1 MDFNNMEGVEARVW
15 GGSKEGTL
23 RLGFEEVTDTN
34 RNHVDEDVQV
44 SDIGVEAVLILVNV
58 V

>member
-23 RLGFEEVTDTN
+23 RLGCEEVTDTN